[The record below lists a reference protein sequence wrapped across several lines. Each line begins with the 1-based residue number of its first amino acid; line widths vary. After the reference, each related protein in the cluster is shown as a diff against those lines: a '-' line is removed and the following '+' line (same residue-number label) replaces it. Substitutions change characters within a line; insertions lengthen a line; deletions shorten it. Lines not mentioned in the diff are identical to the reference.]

1 MVPHAN
7 PRRSGKVPAAG
18 FLPSILAGGLL
29 AAALVLGGLGASAY
43 AAGKGEDDVA
53 SDRQERNKGAR
64 TVLGAPASGEC
75 AAAAAAGRFD
85 DEAVS
90 ACDRAVNGERLN
102 RANRI
107 ATLIN
112 RGAIHLRRRAGEAA
126 LADFDAVI
134 ALDPKHAEAHQNR
147 GAALVMSGR
156 PGPAVAA
163 ITTALTLGV
172 RYPHKAYFNRGAA
185 REALG
190 DVRGAY
196 EDYNTALTIQPDWG
210 PAEAELAR
218 FVRGRRER
226 LAAQLGEGAPASG
239 RE

>member
-1 MVPHAN
+1 MVRHAV
-7 PRRSGKVPAAG
+7 PRRSGKARAAG
-18 FLPSILAGGLL
+18 FLPSIFAGALL
-29 AAALVLGGLGASAY
+29 AAALGAAALGGAQTAF
-43 AAGKGEDDVA
+43 AAGKEDAA
-53 SDRQERNKGAR
+53 SERQDRNKGAR
-64 TVLGAPASGEC
+64 TVLGAPASSEC

-85 DEAVS
+85 DDAVT
-90 ACDRAVNGERLN
+90 ACDRAVNGERLA

-112 RGAIHLRRRAGEAA
+112 RGAIHLRRRAGELA

-134 ALDPKHAEAHQNR
+134 SLDAKHAEAHQNR
-147 GAALVMSGR
+147 GAALVIAGR

-163 ITTALTLGV
+163 LTNALSLGV

-226 LAAQLGEGAPASG
+226 LAAQLGEAPAPSQQ
-239 RE
+239 